1 MVAST
6 VGPRVFVITHGTPP
20 FAPTVGPR
28 LFAITHGIP
37 PATRTVGNGVFAV
50 TNGMKL
56 GCPCR
61 FLPWV
66 FAFSPLPTVQNRCQ
80 VHRPYRG
87 FLRFWPY
94 PRYAASRAYRGFSH
108 FRHYPRYK
116 IALRH
121 TDRTVGFCIFAITHG
136 VPSVAP
142 TVGFCTFAVTHG
154 TKLLSGPLTVPWVF
168 IFLLLPTVCRRSR
181 VPWVIAFWL
190 LPTV

>member
-1 MVAST
+1 MAAST

-87 FLRFWPY
+87 FLRFRPY
-94 PRYAASRAYRGFSH
+94 PRYAASRAYRGFLR

-116 IALRH
+116 IAVRH
-121 TDRTVGFCIFAITHG
+121 VDHTVGFCVFSVTHGMPPFARTVGFR
-136 VPSVAP
+136 VL
-142 TVGFCTFAVTHG
+142 AVTNG
-154 TKLLSGPLTVPWVF
+154 MKLSCSRRFLPWVF
-168 IFLLLPTVCRRSR
+168 AFLPLPTVENHCQ
-181 VPWVIAFWL
+181 AC
-190 LPTV
+190 